1 MPQSKQ
7 MKPQLAS
14 QQAPDPGR
22 CQALVLSD
30 LLTNTSLRLT
40 LEMGIGV
47 DRHGRLSDRVIAAA
61 LASNPEHGPYL
72 VRQCTRKPVTRRGG
86 KPVCRLHE
94 KARYFLAWTPRAGMR
109 LSDALRELE
118 RAVAK
123 LS

>member
-1 MPQSKQ
+1 
-7 MKPQLAS
+7 MKPKLVA
-14 QQAPDPGR
+14 QQAPNPGC

-30 LLTNTSLRLT
+30 LMTNTSLRLM
-40 LEMGIGV
+40 LEMGIGA
-47 DRHGRLSDRVIAAA
+47 DRRGQLSDRMIAAA

-94 KARYFLAWTPRAGMR
+94 KARYFLPWTPRTGMR

-118 RAVAK
+118 QAVDK
-123 LS
+123 GRKP